1 MIDGIKGLN
10 EKQNTIQ
17 EFTVQFFADA
27 VSIDESV
34 MPLGQIST
42 DVLNLD
48 GDILAKLHEKNSALF
63 TVVEQQLFNPG
74 IKKDAALA
82 EALQLR
88 LNDVLDIVYE
98 LPLYRSLGIDR
109 AFGKKLFL
117 HTFQN
122 EPELFQR
129 LSDPQSMESAAM
141 AGFLVALK
149 AIVEEGVSFRTYVQV
164 LLDFYYERLK
174 RRNGEHYAVGLYDFF
189 RNTSVQREIAQ
200 SLPPYPGF
208 QFLQSRKAYIE
219 YTTMPNPANEK
230 EYMIAER
237 MAFDSL
243 GAFLHVDF
251 FRGLMH
257 GNAPRRCHN
266 CGQFFLLTGGYDT
279 RYCTNIAPGETERTC
294 RKVGAHRKEAEKVS
308 GSLIQTE
315 YKKVYSR
322 LKTRRYRG
330 KLDIDEWNRQVA
342 LAQDYKEQAEKGE
355 ISEFELQRLYEKM

>member
-1 MIDGIKGLN
+1 MVDGIKRLS

-17 EFTVQFFADA
+17 EFTVQFFSDS
-27 VSIDESV
+27 VSIGGSV
-34 MPLGQIST
+34 LPLGQIST
-42 DVLNLD
+42 DVLNLG
-48 GDILAKLHEKNSALF
+48 GDVLAKLHQKNNTLF
-63 TVVEQQLFNPG
+63 MVVERQLFNPD

-98 LPLYRSLGIDR
+98 LPLYRSLAIDR
-109 AFGKKLFL
+109 EFGKMLFL
-117 HTFQN
+117 HAFQS

-129 LSDPQSMESAAM
+129 LSDSQSLESSAM
-141 AGFLVALK
+141 VGFLTALK
-149 AIVEEGVSFRTYVQV
+149 AVVEDGVSFRTYVQV

-174 RRNGEHYAVGLYDFF
+174 RRNGEHYAVGLYDFL
-189 RNTSVQREIAQ
+189 RNASVQREIAQ

-237 MAFDSL
+237 IVFDSL

-279 RYCTNIAPGETERTC
+279 RYCTNIAPGETGRTC
-294 RKVGAHRKEAEKVS
+294 RKVGAHRKEAEKIS

-315 YKKVYSR
+315 YRKVYSR